1 MWHFVSGAQAPL
13 TLTLVDEL
21 FSVHKSTEKNG
32 NSREIVESQ
41 GQTPRRARFGT
52 CEISRQ
58 PNPDRLDFA
67 RWNYAALRNHAR
79 GSSAVARYRSLFI
92 AWFTRCSFMMYNG
105 RGNRDTPTGELFLFG
120 FFEFILFTTHFS
132 FTFQILLIN
141 FTAYDSFFFIHIYD
155 ESKKDWGR
163 KILRNNFKL
172 LFLQIFFFIL
182 IILRIHIIRYEHT
195 LYEKKLNFRNFIIFL
210 SIHSLKCNVHRV
222 PILSTLLLITS
233 PFILYSPYFTFS
245 FYYRGS
251 RGKCEIVG
259 EQRRAA

>member
-1 MWHFVSGAQAPL
+1 MVILVHDTERGRRGRGKKLNSSHFLNSLAPNNFYYTSCNFYTTSFTSAKIPGTKQINNVLEFTRNVTLEELSVNCVWHFVSGAQAPL

-92 AWFTRCSFMMYNG
+92 AWFTRCSFMMYSG
-105 RGNRDTPTGELFLFG
+105 RGNRDTPTGALFLFG
-120 FFEFILFTTHFS
+120 FFEFILFTAHFS

-141 FTAYDSFFFIHIYD
+141 FTAYDSFFFLHTY
-155 ESKKDWGR
+155 
-163 KILRNNFKL
+163 LRW
-172 LFLQIFFFIL
+172 I
-182 IILRIHIIRYEHT
+182 
-195 LYEKKLNFRNFIIFL
+195 
-210 SIHSLKCNVHRV
+210 
-222 PILSTLLLITS
+222 
-233 PFILYSPYFTFS
+233 
-245 FYYRGS
+245 
-251 RGKCEIVG
+251 
-259 EQRRAA
+259 